1 MWFRRCG
8 RRGGGD
14 HMNWLERL
22 AVIQRISRLLPEGVV
37 AAIVTKRGD
46 VLYVRSEEL
55 LERLLRVWT
64 EELREGWEE

>member
-1 MWFRRCG
+1 MSKALS
-8 RRGGGD
+8 
-14 HMNWLERL
+14 WLERL

-55 LERLLRVWT
+55 LEEILRVWG
-64 EELREGWEE
+64 EELRREVGA